1 MNFSQAQAR
10 HDAML
15 PPDNDTSA
23 SERRDALLAEQIR
36 TSLNPMDRL
45 IVEHADALKENFES
59 TNQIIVAAHRI
70 KLRRMDD
77 LNDWDIALSDG
88 MFNDNERTHQVR
100 ELCKTGVDDC
110 QLGKLIREVTM
121 DSFAARCVSAA
132 EDEVMS

>member
-1 MNFSQAQAR
+1 MNFAQAQLR
-10 HDAML
+10 RDNSL
-15 PPDNDTSA
+15 PPGNDTSA
-23 SERRDALLAEQIR
+23 GERRDAFLSDQIR
-36 TSLNPMDRL
+36 TSLDPLDRL
-45 IVEHADALKENFES
+45 IVQQADALKENVES

-77 LNDWDIALSDG
+77 LNEWDVALSDG
-88 MFNDNERTHQVR
+88 MFDDNERTYQVR

-121 DSFAARCVSAA
+121 EAFAQRCVSAA